1 MFRKRNV
8 NNTQYNKLGDRDIIY
23 EVEIPILDML
33 IGSELKI
40 PYFTG
45 TLKAKIPPLSDVT
58 NAFNLRG
65 KGVNN
70 DMGRGDL
77 IIQPKV
83 VMPKSI
89 SDEDIKT
96 LKKLKETIK

>member
-1 MFRKRNV
+1 
-8 NNTQYNKLGDRDIIY
+8 
-23 EVEIPILDML
+23 ML
-33 IGSELKI
+33 QTHSI
-40 PYFTG
+40 
-45 TLKAKIPPLSDVT
+45 
-58 NAFNLRG
+58 LRG

-89 SDEDIKT
+89 SEEDIKT
-96 LKKLKETIK
+96 LKKLKETM